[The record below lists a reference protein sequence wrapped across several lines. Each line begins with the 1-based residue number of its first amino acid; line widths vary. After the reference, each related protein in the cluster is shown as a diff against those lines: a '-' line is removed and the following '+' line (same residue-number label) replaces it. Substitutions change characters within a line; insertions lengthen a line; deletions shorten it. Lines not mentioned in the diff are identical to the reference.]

1 MKKILSILLSA
12 LLLFSLSL
20 TAFAAPSVTQ
30 RGLPPVEVE
39 EGIEVVPVF
48 DISEDSKDPE
58 DIEFR
63 EAYQK
68 AQTMDVGDL
77 VIRDVFDVRGT
88 LKKGKNDVISF
99 NLSSYGEVVVLYEYV
114 DGEWQE
120 IPEERIKWN
129 SDGTIYVTIIDLCP
143 LAIAVDPNFKVGNE
157 NTNDKKTGIFD
168 NCYEKSGND
177 SQEREKKLNWA
188 SIGNDAM
195 MVILG
200 ILIDRYGPSVARSC
214 HSMIQKCAIAI
225 KDVKEY

>member
-1 MKKILSILLSA
+1 M
-12 LLLFSLSL
+12 
-20 TAFAAPSVTQ
+20 
-30 RGLPPVEVE
+30 
-39 EGIEVVPVF
+39 PVF
-48 DISEDSKDPE
+48 DISEDSKAPK

-114 DGEWQE
+114 DGEWKE

-143 LAIAVDPNFKVGNE
+143 LVIAVDPNFKVGNE
-157 NTNDKKTGIFD
+157 NTNDNNNENLKGTTRTLDMSPEGVVHYDDRAFRPCGGAVVD
-168 NCYEKSGND
+168 DYVLVHEVD
-177 SQEREKKLNWA
+177 S
-188 SIGNDAM
+188 
-195 MVILG
+195 LG
-200 ILIDRYGPSVARSC
+200 IQRQCGIGCEMHGLSISRLVDSGASDHNLLS
-214 HSMIQKCAIAI
+214 
-225 KDVKEY
+225 